1 MALTYDTLNTVTKE
15 YIEKVAI
22 DNITTATPVLER
34 LFKGKKQIS
43 GTKIQFPVIYAL
55 NSQGGSYT
63 RGAQLGSANDEFETK
78 GELNWSFYDKPMRL
92 YGTDLAQNSAGE
104 TQIRDLLK
112 DTIDNQVYSLVED
125 LSDHIFASKG
135 TTANIYGLYDAI
147 GTAAYAGID
156 PADAA
161 VWQSTVDSL
170 TTTLTPTLLYN
181 AIASA
186 SYGIAGGPDF
196 GVTTLD
202 LFTQYLGKVLDP
214 KVRYMYYDKSD
225 NWMSKEMEVVKLGAI
240 DFTWDRHVPAGDLL
254 LLDTKNIQ
262 FYTLPM
268 PEITEMR
275 VMPLKYGFSMI
286 KWFVPADYD
295 YAISHLRV
303 YLQLVCK
310 SRRTNYMFTALTTVA
325 AS

>member
-1 MALTYDTLNTVTKE
+1 MSLTYDTLNSVTRE
-15 YIEKVAI
+15 YLEKVCV
-22 DNITTATPVLER
+22 DNITTATPTLER

-43 GTKIQFPVIYAL
+43 GTKIQFPIVYAL
-55 NSQGGSYT
+55 NSQGGSYA
-63 RGAQLGSANDEFETK
+63 RAGQLGTTNDEFETK
-78 GELNWSFYDKPMRL
+78 GELTWAFYDKPMRL

-112 DTIDNQVYSLVED
+112 DTIDNQALALVGD
-125 LSDHIFASKG
+125 LSDDIFSTKG
-135 TTANIYGLYDAI
+135 TTNNIYGLYDAI
-147 GTAAYAGID
+147 GTTTYAGID
-156 PADAA
+156 PGDASCWVA
-161 VWQSTVDSL
+161 GVNST
-170 TTTLTPTLLYN
+170 TTTLTPTVLYN

-186 SYGIAGGPDF
+186 TYGLDGSPDF

-214 KVRYMYYDKSD
+214 KVRYMYYERSD
-225 NWMSKEMEVVKLGAI
+225 NWLSKEMEIVKLGAI
-240 DFTWDRHVPAGDLL
+240 DFTWDRDVPSGDLL
-254 LLDTKNIQ
+254 LIDTKKTQ

-268 PEITEMR
+268 PDIAEMR

-295 YAISHLRV
+295 YAVSHLRV

-310 SRRTNYMFTALTTVA
+310 SRRTNYLFTALTS
-325 AS
+325 ASAT